1 MASSFL
7 KVEFKAEKALKG
19 IEKRY
24 GKANISL
31 YATRALALAAD
42 RTVVPAVRAE
52 APSGDNSSPWRRGA
66 TRYGPDTRRMAR
78 YPGPMRDKVH
88 VYKRVKK
95 RGPDEAAVVVVGIQ
109 HYALMAV
116 VRGTKSHKEPQHWLY
131 HGDTNRHPQ
140 ARPHPGSKGND
151 IFGRAL
157 KRSRSSLVKAVA
169 AEMKRI

>member
-52 APSGDNSSPWRRGA
+52 TPSGDKSSPWRRKKTGH
-66 TRYGPDTRRMAR
+66 GPDMKRMGR
-78 YPGPMRDKVH
+78 YPGPMKDKVH

-95 RGPDEAAVVVVGIQ
+95 RGQDEAAVVVVGIQ

-116 VRGTKSHKEPQHWLY
+116 VRGTKP
-131 HGDTNRHPQ
+131 HPQ
-140 ARPHPGSKGND
+140 PNNYLYKVNGHPGAKSND

>member
-1 MASSFL
+1 MASQLL
-7 KVEFKAEKALKG
+7 KVEFKAEKALKN

-24 GKANISL
+24 GKANVSRK
-31 YATRALALAAD
+31 AQQALERAAD
-42 RTVVPAVRAE
+42 RTVVPAVRSE
-52 APSGDNSSPWRRGA
+52 TPSGDASSPWRRRSTLWA
-66 TRYGPDTRRMAR
+66 PDVRRMSK
-78 YPGPMRDKVH
+78 YPGPMKDKVH

-95 RGPDEAAVVVVGIQ
+95 RGRDEAAAVVVSIR
-109 HYALMAV
+109 HYAVMAV

-131 HGDTNRHPQ
+131 HGDTKRHPR

-157 KRSRSSLVKAVA
+157 KRSRGALVKAIA